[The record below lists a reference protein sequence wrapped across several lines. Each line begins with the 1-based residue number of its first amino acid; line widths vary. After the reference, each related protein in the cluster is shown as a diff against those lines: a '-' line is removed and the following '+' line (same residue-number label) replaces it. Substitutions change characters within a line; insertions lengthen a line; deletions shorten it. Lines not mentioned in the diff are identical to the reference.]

1 MSTVQQIINRSHRLI
16 GVTASGESLTVSET
30 ADALADL
37 NSMLDSW
44 MNDKLMAYSLQNITV
59 PLVAGTASYTIGASG
74 ATVTATAPVSIE
86 SAFVRKSNLDYP
98 ITFIDQ
104 DQYNNIVAKTS
115 TSDIPEYLYFNGTSP
130 NATIQLYPV
139 PNAVNNL
146 YLTVQT
152 PYAPFAAATDTFS
165 MPNGYEDAVAY
176 NLAIRRWAEFPAIP
190 LNPVVAKL
198 ATESLAAIK
207 RVNNRPMVQT
217 TQLAGMFNQSRG
229 HGYNIISGA

>member
-1 MSTVQQIINRSHRLI
+1 MSRTRI
-16 GVTASGESLTVSET
+16 ESLIVGEIKISACLS

-37 NSMLDSW
+37 NSMLDGW

-130 NATIQLYPV
+130 NA
-139 PNAVNNL
+139 
-146 YLTVQT
+146 
-152 PYAPFAAATDTFS
+152 F
-165 MPNGYEDAVAY
+165 G
-176 NLAIRRWAEFPAIP
+176 
-190 LNPVVAKL
+190 
-198 ATESLAAIK
+198 
-207 RVNNRPMVQT
+207 
-217 TQLAGMFNQSRG
+217 
-229 HGYNIISGA
+229 

>member
-1 MSTVQQIINRSHRLI
+1 MATVQQVLNRSHRLI
-16 GVTASGESLTVSET
+16 GVLASGESLDTTET

-44 MNDKLMAYSLQNITV
+44 MNDKLMTYSLQNITV
-59 PLVAGTASYTIGASG
+59 QLVANTSSYTIGASG
-74 ATVTATAPVSIE
+74 ATVTSTAPVSIE

-98 ITFIDQ
+98 ITLIDQ
-104 DQYNNIVAKTS
+104 NQYNSIVAKAS

-130 NATIQLYPV
+130 NATITLYPV
-139 PNAVNNL
+139 PTQVNNL

-165 MPNGYEDAVAY
+165 MPNGYEDAVVY
-176 NLAIRRWAEFPAIP
+176 NLAIRRWAEYPAIQ
-190 LNPVVAKL
+190 LNQVVMKL
-198 ATESLAAIK
+198 ATDSLAAIK

-217 TQLAGMFNQSRG
+217 TQLGSMFNRRG
-229 HGYNIISGA
+229 SNIISGA